1 MSANRARGNSRP
13 GRRLFA
19 RFAALRGKLARCE
32 GQALLE
38 FALLSP
44 LAMLL
49 VLGGIVFGVALNDY
63 LVLNNA
69 TALGAQQLAISRKEA
84 TDPCAAVY
92 TAVTNAAP
100 NLAAANLTFTVAVGG
115 TNYVSGVKGSTNV
128 TCSGTT
134 DLTAYDNNE
143 QGQSVSVTVTYP
155 FTASFIGFGSHS
167 YTMSAT
173 VGGVLQ

>member
-1 MSANRARGNSRP
+1 MSIDRARNHSRP
-13 GRRLFA
+13 RRRILA
-19 RFAALRGKLARCE
+19 GAVALCRKLSRNE

-44 LAMLL
+44 LALLL
-49 VLGGIVFGVALNDY
+49 VLGGIVFGVGLNDY

-100 NLAAANLTFTVAVGG
+100 NLTAANLTFTISVGG
-115 TNYVSGVKGSTNV
+115 TKYVNGVKGSANV

-143 QGQSVSVTVTYP
+143 QGQNVSVTVTYP
-155 FTASFIGFGSHS
+155 FTASFIGFSSQS

>member
-1 MSANRARGNSRP
+1 MNLDQARSIARSR
-13 GRRLFA
+13 RRIFA
-19 RFAALRGKLARCE
+19 GCVALCRKLAGSE

-44 LAMLL
+44 LALL
-49 VLGGIVFGVALNDY
+49 VVLGGIVFGVGLNDY

-100 NLAAANLTFTVAVGG
+100 NLAAANLTFTIAVGG
-115 TNYVSGVKGSTNV
+115 TNYVSGVSGSKNV

-143 QGQSVSVTVTYP
+143 QGQDVSVTVTYP
-155 FTASFIGFGSHS
+155 FTAGFIGFSSHS